1 MMDVTTAVRRPDI
14 YRQKLFQVY
23 LLAGACESRRDD
35 CRGNPDGQR
44 RTRWK
49 GRAVCFL
56 CFFRLEIDAM
66 RASLRHVAEWELEQP
81 PCRTGSCGDCRP
93 CMGRI
98 QSETGS
104 MNLWLDAIRLAQ
116 NAIAEWQK
124 FEQQL
129 ARELAAHERE
139 KEPT

>member
-1 MMDVTTAVRRPDI
+1 
-14 YRQKLFQVY
+14 
-23 LLAGACESRRDD
+23 
-35 CRGNPDGQR
+35 
-44 RTRWK
+44 
-49 GRAVCFL
+49 
-56 CFFRLEIDAM
+56 
-66 RASLRHVAEWELEQP
+66 
-81 PCRTGSCGDCRP
+81 
-93 CMGRI
+93 
-98 QSETGS
+98 